1 MTKLDVVTGFL
12 GAGKTTLLQIYHR
25 WLTGKGVTSCIIENE
40 FGTAGVDGAVLR
52 GSGAAVRDISGGC
65 VCCTLKV
72 TLRELLWE
80 LAGQVERVILE
91 PSGLFCG
98 DDLLDIFRSPGC
110 PVEPGM
116 WCGIIDPAMLPLMNG
131 EDRAVLD
138 SEIVHA
144 GSLLLSKTQYISALE
159 RRRAAEEV
167 RRMLEPAPLLYT
179 APWTELEPDLWF
191 PALQRAG
198 TVIRPHTRRRF
209 DHTNMF
215 QSTSFAARRV
225 PSEAALR
232 RSLQALLRGEAGQIL
247 RIKGTVRTEG
257 ALWQV
262 NGTPDALSVQPAA
275 DGPEGLNIIGRGLD
289 RRRIRQLLP

>member
-12 GAGKTTLLQIYHR
+12 GAGKTTFLQTYHR
-25 WLTGKGVTSCIIENE
+25 WLTVKGVTSCIIENE
-40 FGTAGVDGAVLR
+40 FGAAGVDGAVLR

-98 DDLLDIFRSPGC
+98 DDLLDILRSPGC

-116 WCGIIDPAMLPLMNG
+116 WCGHHRPDHAVADERRGSGGAGQRDRPRGEPAAQQDPVHLRAGAPPG
-131 EDRAVLD
+131 GGGGAADAGAGAAAVYRAVD
-138 SEIVHA
+138 GAGA
-144 GSLLLSKTQYISALE
+144 GSLVPG
-159 RRRAAEEV
+159 AA
-167 RRMLEPAPLLYT
+167 AG
-179 APWTELEPDLWF
+179 
-191 PALQRAG
+191 G

-247 RIKGTVRTEG
+247 RIKGTVQMEG

-275 DGPEGLNIIGRGLD
+275 DG
-289 RRRIRQLLP
+289 RRA